1 MRYFDTAARGHHAD
15 EEVDLFPALLETMAG
30 SDAVCLHEMMAAQ
43 TAEHRQL
50 ESRWRALRLALEQVA
65 AGGPALLAPQD
76 VKGFTDLYERHIA
89 REEAELLPMVQ
100 RLLSG
105 PELDRIGRAMR
116 LRRNPA
122 QVDLPAP
129 SGFLPAQRDP
139 ERGCLPAAKL
149 GYRIRAMW
157 VVLGGWPDCRMRRE
171 AFRSGPSCH
180 TMCCTVPCGNC
191 LQAVD
196 FPGFGWPR
204 GVPHQPPRLAEG
216 PPGPSSLAAC
226 NRRLR
231 HSCAA
236 APAPSIVAAKASR

>member
-1 MRYFDTAARGHHAD
+1 MSLNILLLEDVHASATPILQPIRGAEVLRLKHAVGFEVPLEMVVACHLRVAQQCATLQRLAPHVPAQGADADARSAALGVMRHFDTAARGHHAD
-15 EEVDLFPALLETMAG
+15 EEVDLF
-30 SDAVCLHEMMAAQ
+30 
-43 TAEHRQL
+43 
-50 ESRWRALRLALEQVA
+50 
-65 AGGPALLAPQD
+65 PALLAPQD

-157 VVLGGWPDCRMRRE
+157 VVLGGWPDCRMR
-171 AFRSGPSCH
+171 
-180 TMCCTVPCGNC
+180 
-191 LQAVD
+191 
-196 FPGFGWPR
+196 
-204 GVPHQPPRLAEG
+204 
-216 PPGPSSLAAC
+216 
-226 NRRLR
+226 
-231 HSCAA
+231 
-236 APAPSIVAAKASR
+236 